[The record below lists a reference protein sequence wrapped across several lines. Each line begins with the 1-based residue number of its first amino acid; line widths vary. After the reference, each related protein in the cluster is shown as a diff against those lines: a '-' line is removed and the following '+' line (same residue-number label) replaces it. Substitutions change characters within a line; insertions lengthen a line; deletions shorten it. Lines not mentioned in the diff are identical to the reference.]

1 MDMLLKSKME
11 RSHLDA
17 LYYNATKDAKYFKY
31 ASKMFADEFEFLG
44 KLRNNLKECAEE
56 YMKYRNRYDHYETD
70 NLLKADKFFNKL
82 SNKKEL
88 L

>member
-1 MDMLLKSKME
+1 
-11 RSHLDA
+11 
-17 LYYNATKDAKYFKY
+17 
-31 ASKMFADEFEFLG
+31 MFADEFEFLG
-44 KLRNNLKECAEE
+44 KLRNNLEECAEE